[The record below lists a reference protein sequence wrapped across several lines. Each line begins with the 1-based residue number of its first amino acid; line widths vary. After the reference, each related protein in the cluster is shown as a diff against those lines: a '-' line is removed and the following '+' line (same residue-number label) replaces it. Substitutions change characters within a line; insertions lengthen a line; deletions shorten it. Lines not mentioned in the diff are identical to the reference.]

1 MIKNIERIEK
11 YYYPYDLSKNRK
23 NGVSAVVRCKDEAEF
38 IIPSLLSVKDFF
50 DEIVIVLNNCIDKTE
65 ELIKLLNL
73 PNLKIFYYPFDVIP
87 AGPESIKVDP
97 LSVHNIVYYT
107 NYSFSLTNY
116 KWVYRFDADHIAL
129 PNFYDLKN
137 IIACDR
143 YNSIEDRGIDL
154 VGQNCD
160 MLGSQ
165 EMCSF
170 EKRLVKIT
178 PEFKYIV
185 TPNKMA
191 EMPNCTGLSYKVE
204 EPTFLHVKWCAKDAG
219 RKWTNGWQGIHHF
232 KAIKDRHY
240 PVKRYE
246 GEIPFVLQKYLE
258 LGKNSYRL
266 IDLYHNGK
274 LNE

>member
-1 MIKNIERIEK
+1 MITNIENISD
-11 YYYPYDLSKNRK
+11 YFYPADLYRDRTE
-23 NGVSAVVRCKDEAEF
+23 GISAVVRCKNEEEF
-38 IIPSLLSVKDFF
+38 IIPSLLSIKDFF
-50 DEIVIVLNNCIDKTE
+50 DEIIIILNCCDDKTW
-65 ELIKLLNL
+65 LLLNALKL
-73 PNLKIFYYPFDVIP
+73 PNMKMFYYDEPIIA
-87 AGPESIKVDP
+87 AGPENIIVNP
-97 LSVHNIVYYT
+97 LSIHHIVYYT
-107 NYSFSLTNY
+107 NYCFSLTNY
-116 KWVYRFDADHIAL
+116 KWVYRFDGDHIVL

-143 YNSIEDRGIDL
+143 YSSIEDRGIDL

-191 EMPNCTGLSYKVE
+191 EMPNCTGLSYRVE
-204 EPTFLHVKWCAKDAG
+204 QPTFLHMKHCCKDIG

-232 KAIKDRHY
+232 KAIKERHDPIKKY
-240 PVKRYE
+240 D

-258 LGKNSYRL
+258 LGKDPLKL

-274 LNE
+274 I

>member
-1 MIKNIERIEK
+1 MIENIENLER
-11 YYYPYDLSKNRK
+11 YFYPKDLSRNRK
-23 NGVSAVVRCKDEAEF
+23 DGVSAVVRCKDEAEF
-38 IIPSLLSVKDFF
+38 IIPSLLSIKDFF
-50 DEIVIVLNNCIDKTE
+50 NEIVVILNCSTDKTWF
-65 ELIKLLNL
+65 LLNELKL
-73 PNLKIFYYPFDVIP
+73 PNLKIFYYDEPIIP
-87 AGPESIKVDP
+87 AGPESVDVNP
-97 LSVHNIVYYT
+97 LSVHHIVYYT
-107 NYSFSLTNY
+107 NYCFSLTNY
-116 KWVYRFDADHIAL
+116 NWVYRFDADHIAL

-232 KAIKDRHY
+232 KAIKERHDPIKSY
-240 PVKRYE
+240 SGPLPNILK
-246 GEIPFVLQKYLE
+246 LYLK
-258 LGKNSYRL
+258 LNKDPYQL

-274 LNE
+274 I